1 MGAQQ
6 QLEKYNLGQYNGFEM
21 GAPHAA
27 QTASVPAFARG
38 GKSVTSLTR
47 ANCLLQQASS
57 AKTLQAYDLFASAN
71 EIYQSD

>member
-27 QTASVPAFARG
+27 QTDSVPAFERC
-38 GKSVTSLTR
+38 GKSVTSLMR
-47 ANCLLQQASS
+47 AHCLLQQVSS
-57 AKTLQAYDLFASAN
+57 AKTTEFSSVAKTSV
-71 EIYQSD
+71 IC